1 MTRTVKFGPA
11 SGGGASAGAGGH
23 LTKQQFVYAT
33 LRESI
38 LRCELAPGT
47 RLVIDDLAR
56 QFRVSIIP
64 VREALRLLQSEGLV
78 VSIAHVGATV
88 APISHASVVEVFTL
102 LEGLEVVASRAAAQ
116 QATEADVAGLK
127 DLVAEMDHAIDAGS
141 PQRWAE
147 INTRFHLAICR
158 TAGMPIL
165 LEMMQRAVD
174 YWDRV
179 RRYYFKD
186 VLIHRTRQAQAEHHA
201 IVAHL
206 EARELSEL
214 EQTVREHNRAALASY
229 TAHLESVLEKR
240 EKHA

>member
-11 SGGGASAGAGGH
+11 AGGAAGAGGH
-23 LTKQQFVYAT
+23 LTKQQFVYST

-116 QATEADVAGLK
+116 QATEADVAALK
-127 DLVAEMDHAIDAGS
+127 DLVAEMDRAIDAGS

-179 RRYYFKD
+179 RRHYFKD

-201 IVAHL
+201 IVEHL
-206 EARELSEL
+206 EARDLPRL
-214 EQTVREHNRAALASY
+214 EQTVREHNQAALASY
-229 TAHLESVLEKR
+229 TAHLEGVEREKR
-240 EKHA
+240 ERHA